1 MEERLYRLD
10 AALAAL
16 ANREVEARWRQ
27 ALADGERETVLVL
40 ARQLVLRSL
49 PVIEQ
54 TCLLRAERAGL
65 DGGECERAIDEASIK
80 LLLRLLHD
88 DCWSSLG
95 ALAATIA
102 SACVGQPRRR
112 RDDVPL
118 VALRPRL
125 RLVAGAG
132 TPHPREQQQEREDDH
147 GCR

>member
-54 TCLLRAERAGL
+54 ACQLRAERAGL

-95 ALAATIA
+95 ALAATVA
-102 SACVGQPRRR
+102 SACLDQPRRR
-112 RDDVPL
+112 GDAAL

-125 RLVAGAG
+125 RLVGSAG
-132 TPHPREQQQEREDDH
+132 TPQLRERQQEREDDD
-147 GCR
+147 GRR